1 MKRRK
6 TSMRQ
11 KEAKVMMFW
20 LFLSAGMILFM
31 ILLGGWTRLT
41 GSGLSMVD
49 WKPITG
55 IFPPLT
61 PADWQ
66 AVFDL
71 YQTSPEYQK
80 INFGMSLEDFKRIF
94 WLEFIHRLWGRLIGL
109 VYLIPVF
116 YAWRRPSLRPFF
128 LKPLIGLWGLGALQG
143 VVGWYMVKSG
153 LSQDPHVSPYRLSL
167 HLLMGCA
174 AYGGT
179 LWLAFKAIA
188 LMRAERAE
196 SQKLSPLFG
205 GLVVLVSLTILYGGL
220 VAGHKAG
227 LLYNTFPLM
236 GGAILPSDAW
246 FEQPILI
253 NFWSNPVMVQ
263 FVHRV
268 LALSTLLYVSY
279 LWVSRRDITQTPK
292 LLRCLHVLMGLA
304 GGQVILG
311 ILTLLYQSPLV
322 LASLH
327 QLGALL
333 LFSKSLMLLRYVS
346 AERIRAATPGSSFP
360 SSHSRKA
367 PPALET

>member
-1 MKRRK
+1 M
-6 TSMRQ
+6 Q
-11 KEAKVMMFW
+11 KEAKVLMFW
-20 LFLSAGMILFM
+20 LFLSAGMILTM

-49 WKPITG
+49 WKPLTG
-55 IFPPLT
+55 ILPPLSQS
-61 PADWQ
+61 DWQ
-66 AVFDL
+66 AVFNL

-80 INFGMSLEDFKRIF
+80 INFGMSLEEFKSIF

-109 VYLIPVF
+109 VFLIPIF
-116 YAWRRPSLRPFF
+116 YAWRKPSLRPDF
-128 LKPLIGLWGLGALQG
+128 LKPLIWLWCLGALQG

-174 AYGGT
+174 TYGGT

-188 LMRAERAE
+188 LMRGENPS
-196 SQKLSPLFG
+196 SQKLSAVFG
-205 GLVVLVSLTILYGGL
+205 GLVILVSLTILYGGL

-227 LLYNTFPLM
+227 LIYNTFPLM
-236 GGAILPSDAW
+236 GGTLLPSDAW
-246 FEQPILI
+246 FEQPRFI
-253 NFWSNPVMVQ
+253 NFWANPVMVQ

-268 LALSTLLYVSY
+268 LALLTLVYVSY
-279 LWVSRRDITQTPK
+279 LWVSRREITHTPK

-304 GGQVILG
+304 GGQLILG
-311 ILTLLYQSPLV
+311 ILTLLYQVPLL

-346 AERIRAATPGSSFP
+346 AERVRAATPGNSFP
-360 SSHSRKA
+360 SSHSRNA